1 MGDRASID
9 AVRIAV
15 GKKVFSKKC
24 ELSFQFCTRSPYIQ
38 FSYFHKDKQIQHPV
52 YLKQDELKEVK
63 YYIARD
69 DDSSADDSFEP
80 MTLIVFRITPTMKN
94 KFDKYSNAYSQ
105 EDTEDEIKT
114 DRRFISVEVRDAE
127 DFQVTINFRKYFLRK
142 LFFLFYPTLSHIKHY
157 FRECCTRCASMRYW
171 RLFATKERRFL
182 FATLPSTL

>member
-69 DDSSADDSFEP
+69 DDSADDSFEP
-80 MTLIVFRITPTMKN
+80 MTVIVFRITPTTKN

-105 EDTEDEIKT
+105 EDTEDEEKT
-114 DRRFISVEVRDAE
+114 RRRFISVEVRDAE
-127 DFQVTINFRKYFLRK
+127 DFQVTINFQKYFLRK
-142 LFFLFYPTLSHIKHY
+142 LFSSFTQRFPTLNITS
-157 FRECCTRCASMRYW
+157 ENA
-171 RLFATKERRFL
+171 APD
-182 FATLPSTL
+182 AQA

>member
-69 DDSSADDSFEP
+69 DDSADDSFEP
-80 MTLIVFRITPTMKN
+80 MTVIVLRTIPTMKN

-105 EDTEDEIKT
+105 EDTKDEIKT

-142 LFFLFYPTLSHIKHY
+142 LFFLFYPTLSLIKHY
-157 FRECCTRCASMRYW
+157 FREYCTRCVSMSIW
-171 RLFATKERRFL
+171 RLFATKEQRFL
-182 FATLPSTL
+182 FVTLPSIL